1 MQDYKIGMG
10 ARIKQRRKE
19 LKFTQ
24 EAIAEQIGVSV
35 KHFSETERGISGFS
49 VENLINLIKLSD
61 LLHMSLDEMI
71 RGTPADE
78 HAQWELLLE
87 PLTSLPKEKQKDFI
101 ELLLLAIK
109 LTK

>member
-49 VENLINLIKLSD
+49 VENLIKLSD

>member
-35 KHFSETERGISGFS
+35 KQFSETERGISGFS
-49 VENLINLIKLSD
+49 VENLIKLSD
-61 LLHMSLDEMI
+61 LIHMSLDEMI